1 MKSVAIRGRVREER
15 GAFNGS
21 FVLVVIMFIV
31 FGIALID
38 GGSILFAKLQLQDL
52 AETAATDAAAEYRK
66 NGSETAAYE
75 AAVRIVEERDK
86 AVTVDEESFSVD
98 PADATV
104 TITLT
109 KDASVLFIDKIPP
122 LEDFVSMT
130 ATVETPGAII

>member
-1 MKSVAIRGRVREER
+1 MRTRLREER

-21 FVLVVIMFIV
+21 VVLIVIMFIV
-31 FGIALID
+31 FGVALID

-66 NGSETAAYE
+66 NGNETAAFQ
-75 AAVRIVEERDK
+75 AALTIVEERDK

-122 LEDFVSMT
+122 LQDFVHMK